1 MDLKQVLNTTS
12 VLLVDNTYA
21 GLKDT
26 TFSKYLLAEMLDSPL
41 DATTAFICD
50 GRIRGVAFKQDF
62 WTLVTDIVRFD
73 PEFESYAAA
82 LLQGA
87 KCNKK
92 QSCTVEAADFHR
104 AIVTLL
110 CDLLVSGES
119 CDCHGGRRSHILA
132 YSSERQER
140 LQLLFKT
147 EIELLFDLGAAEML
161 EICCGN
167 GMATTALYDLGYN
180 VYALD
185 NDKCAICEG
194 LFHGA
199 LRKEKTAV
207 LDARHLSE
215 YEFAQYHEFRSVVGF
230 MLGAIYEFN
239 KTDWQKILSEAA
251 AVVNE
256 GLFLLTVHKKEEID
270 FIDKTMKGFG
280 LKGQVVDN
288 RDDTSIYDQWVYIGV
303 KESTAPGARLA
314 KS

>member
-1 MDLKQVLNTTS
+1 MDLKQVLNTSS
-12 VLLVDNTYA
+12 VLLVDDTYA

-26 TFSKYLLAEMLDSPL
+26 TFSKYLLTEMLDSPL
-41 DATTAFICD
+41 DAITAFICD
-50 GRIRGVAFKQDF
+50 GRIRGIAFKQDF
-62 WTLVTDIVRFD
+62 WTLVTDIVKFD

-82 LLQGA
+82 LRQEA
-87 KCNKK
+87 KCNQK
-92 QSCTVEAADFHR
+92 QSHTVEAADFHR

-119 CDCHGGRRSHILA
+119 CDCQGGIRSHILA

-147 EIELLFDLGAAEML
+147 KIDLLFDLGAAEML

-167 GMATTALYDLGYN
+167 GMATAALRDLGYN

-199 LRKEKTAV
+199 LRASNTAV

-215 YEFAQYHEFRSVVGF
+215 YEFAQYHDFRCVVGF

-251 AVVNE
+251 AIINE

-270 FIDKTMKGFG
+270 FIQITMQDLGIR
-280 LKGQVVDN
+280 GQVMDN

-303 KESTAPGARLA
+303 KEPAAPPALA
-314 KS
+314 ES

>member
-1 MDLKQVLNTTS
+1 MDLKQVLNATS
-12 VLLVDNTYA
+12 ILLVDNTYA

-41 DATTAFICD
+41 EAITAFICD
-50 GRIRGVAFKQDF
+50 GRLRGIAFKQDF

-82 LLQGA
+82 LHQEA
-87 KCNKK
+87 KCNEK
-92 QSCTVEAADFHR
+92 QSHTVEAADFHR

-119 CDCHGGRRSHILA
+119 CDCQGGRRSHILA

-147 EIELLFDLGAAEML
+147 KIDLLFDLGAAEML

-167 GMATTALYDLGYN
+167 GMATAALRDLGYN

-185 NDKCAICEG
+185 NDKCAVCEG

-199 LRKEKTAV
+199 LRKENTAV

-215 YEFAQYHEFRSVVGF
+215 YEFTQYHEFRCVVGF

-251 AVVNE
+251 AIINE

-270 FIDKTMKGFG
+270 FIDRTMQDLGI
-280 LKGQVVDN
+280 KGQVVDN

-303 KESTAPGARLA
+303 KEPTAPRALA
-314 KS
+314 ES

>member
-26 TFSKYLLAEMLDSPL
+26 TFSKYLLIEMRDSPL
-41 DATTAFICD
+41 NATKAFICD

-73 PEFESYAAA
+73 PEFESYATA

-87 KCNKK
+87 RCNKK
-92 QSCTVEAADFHR
+92 QSYTVEAADFHR

-119 CDCHGGRRSHILA
+119 CDCIGGRRSHMLA

-147 EIELLFDLGAAEML
+147 KIELLFDMGAAEML

-167 GMATTALYDLGYN
+167 GMGTAALYDLGYN

-207 LDARHLSE
+207 LDARYLSE
-215 YEFAQYHEFRSVVGF
+215 YEFAQYHKFRSVVGF
-230 MLGAIYEFN
+230 MLGEIYEFN

-251 AVVNE
+251 TIVNN
-256 GLFLLTVHKKEEID
+256 GLFLFTVHKKEEIN
-270 FIDKTMKGFG
+270 FIYETMEGFG
-280 LKGQVVDN
+280 IEGQVIDN
-288 RDDTSIYDQWVYIGV
+288 RDDTTIYDQWVYIGV
-303 KESTAPGARLA
+303 KESTAPRAL
-314 KS
+314 S

>member
-26 TFSKYLLAEMLDSPL
+26 TFSKYLLTEMRDSPL
-41 DATTAFICD
+41 NATKAFICD

-73 PEFESYAAA
+73 PEFESYATA

-87 KCNKK
+87 RCNKK
-92 QSCTVEAADFHR
+92 QSYTVEAADFHR

-119 CDCHGGRRSHILA
+119 CDCIGGRRSHMLA

-147 EIELLFDLGAAEML
+147 KIELLFDMGAAEML

-167 GMATTALYDLGYN
+167 GMGTAALYDLGYN

-207 LDARHLSE
+207 LDARYLSE
-215 YEFAQYHEFRSVVGF
+215 YEFAQYHKFRSVVGF
-230 MLGAIYEFN
+230 MLGEIYEFN

-251 AVVNE
+251 TIVNN
-256 GLFLLTVHKKEEID
+256 GLFLFTVHKKEEIN
-270 FIDKTMKGFG
+270 FIYETMEGFG
-280 LKGQVVDN
+280 IEGQVIDN
-288 RDDTSIYDQWVYIGV
+288 RDDTTIYDQWVYIGV
-303 KESTAPGARLA
+303 KESTAPRAL
-314 KS
+314 S

>member
-1 MDLKQVLNTTS
+1 MDLKQVLTTTN

-26 TFSKYLLAEMLDSPL
+26 TFSKYLLTEMIDSPL
-41 DATTAFICD
+41 DATAAFICD

-82 LLQGA
+82 LLQKT
-87 KCNKK
+87 KCNKRH
-92 QSCTVEAADFHR
+92 SYTVEAADFHQ

-119 CDCHGGRRSHILA
+119 CECYDGRRSHILA

-147 EIELLFDLGAAEML
+147 KIELIFDPGAAEML

-167 GMATTALYDLGYN
+167 GMATAALSDLGYN

-199 LRKEKTAV
+199 LRKENTAV
-207 LDARHLSE
+207 LDARYLSE
-215 YEFAQYHEFRSVVGF
+215 YEFAQYHKFRSVVGF

-251 AVVNE
+251 AIVNE

-280 LKGQVVDN
+280 VKGQIIDN

-303 KESTAPGARLA
+303 KESTAPGSSI

>member
-26 TFSKYLLAEMLDSPL
+26 TFSKYLLIEMIDSSL
-41 DATTAFICD
+41 DATAAFICD
-50 GRIRGVAFKQDF
+50 GRIRGLAFKQDF

-82 LLQGA
+82 LLQKT
-87 KCNKK
+87 KCDKK
-92 QSCTVEAADFHR
+92 KSHTVEAADFHQ

-119 CDCHGGRRSHILA
+119 CECYDGRRSHILA

-147 EIELLFDLGAAEML
+147 KIAPLFDLDAAEML

-167 GMATTALYDLGYN
+167 GMATAALSHLGYN

-194 LFHGA
+194 LLHGA
-199 LRKEKTAV
+199 LRKENTAV
-207 LDARHLSE
+207 LDARYLSE
-215 YEFAQYHEFRSVVGF
+215 YEFAQYHKFRLVVGF

-251 AVVNE
+251 AIVNE
-256 GLFLLTVHKKEEID
+256 GLFLLTVHKKEEVD
-270 FIDKTMKGFG
+270 FIYKTMNGFG
-280 LKGQVVDN
+280 IKGKIIDN

-303 KESTAPGARLA
+303 KNQQL
-314 KS
+314 

>member
-41 DATTAFICD
+41 NATKAFICD

-73 PEFESYAAA
+73 PEFESYAEA
-82 LLQGA
+82 LFQGA
-87 KCNKK
+87 RCSEK
-92 QSCTVEAADFHR
+92 QSFTVEAADFHR

-147 EIELLFDLGAAEML
+147 KIEYLFDMGAAEML

-167 GMATTALYDLGYN
+167 GMGTTALYDLGYN

-199 LRKEKTAV
+199 LHKEKTAV
-207 LDARHLSE
+207 LDARYLSE
-215 YEFAQYHEFRSVVGF
+215 FEFAQYHDFRSVVGF
-230 MLGAIYEFN
+230 MLGEIYEFN

-251 AVVNE
+251 GIVNN
-256 GLFLLTVHKKEEID
+256 GLFLFTVHKKEEID
-270 FIDKTMKGFG
+270 FIYKTMEG
-280 LKGQVVDN
+280 LGIDGQVIDN
-288 RDDTSIYDQWVYIGV
+288 QDDTSIYDQWVYIGV
-303 KESTAPGARLA
+303 KESTTPRAF
-314 KS
+314 S

>member
-1 MDLKQVLNTTS
+1 MELKQLLNTTS
-12 VLLVDNTYA
+12 ILLVDNTYA

-26 TFSKYLLAEMLDSPL
+26 TFSKYLLKEMIDSPL
-41 DATTAFICD
+41 DATAAFICD

-82 LLQGA
+82 LLQKT
-87 KCNKK
+87 KCDQKH
-92 QSCTVEAADFHR
+92 SYTAEAADFHQ

-110 CDLLVSGES
+110 SDLLVCGES
-119 CDCHGGRRSHILA
+119 CECYDSRRSHLLA

-147 EIELLFDLGAAEML
+147 KVAPLFDLGAAEML
-161 EICCGN
+161 EIGCGN
-167 GMATTALYDLGYN
+167 GMATEALSNLGYN

-199 LRKEKTAV
+199 LRKENTAV
-207 LDARHLSE
+207 LDIRYLSE
-215 YEFAQYHEFRSVVGF
+215 YEFTQYHEFRLIVGF

-239 KTDWQKILSEAA
+239 KADWQKILSEATA
-251 AVVNE
+251 IVDE

-270 FIDKTMKGFG
+270 FIDKTMNDFG
-280 LKGQVVDN
+280 IKGQVIDN
-288 RDDTSIYDQWVYIGV
+288 QDETSIYDQWVYIGI
-303 KESTAPGARLA
+303 KESTAP
-314 KS
+314 SSSN

>member
-41 DATTAFICD
+41 NATKAFICD

-73 PEFESYAAA
+73 PEFDSYATA

-87 KCNKK
+87 RCNKK

-119 CDCHGGRRSHILA
+119 CDCIGSRRSHMLA

-147 EIELLFDLGAAEML
+147 KIELLFDMGAAEML

-167 GMATTALYDLGYN
+167 GMGTAALYDLGYN

-207 LDARHLSE
+207 LDARYLSE

-230 MLGAIYEFN
+230 MLGEIYEFN

-251 AVVNE
+251 AIVNN
-256 GLFLLTVHKKEEID
+256 GLFLFTVHKKEEIN
-270 FIDKTMKGFG
+270 FIYETMEGFG
-280 LKGQVVDN
+280 IEGQVMDN

-303 KESTAPGARLA
+303 KKSTAPRAL
-314 KS
+314 S